1 MTDPYD
7 LILGDRSTV
16 TDEDVRY
23 FAEDPRRLEMLDVR
37 ETGRYQTQVYLLIL
51 AIAFI
56 VISKL
61 LVARYDDA
69 VEHLLNGV
77 LVDLFFEIGSA
88 LIGALTVLLFLRRNE
103 VHQFR
108 ENLELRRQ
116 IEARIA
122 AMKPGEERQP
132 GG

>member
-7 LILGDRSTV
+7 LLLGERSTV

-23 FAEDPRRLEMLDVR
+23 FAEDPRRLEMIDVR
-37 ETGRYQTQVYLLIL
+37 ETGSYRTQAYLLAL

-56 VISKL
+56 VASKL

-69 VEHLLNGV
+69 VDQLLNGV
-77 LVDLFFEIGSA
+77 VVDLFFEMGSA
-88 LIGALTVLLFLRRNE
+88 LIGALTVILFLNRNA

-116 IEARIA
+116 IEARIE
-122 AMKPGEERQP
+122 AMNAGKDSQP
-132 GG
+132 KG